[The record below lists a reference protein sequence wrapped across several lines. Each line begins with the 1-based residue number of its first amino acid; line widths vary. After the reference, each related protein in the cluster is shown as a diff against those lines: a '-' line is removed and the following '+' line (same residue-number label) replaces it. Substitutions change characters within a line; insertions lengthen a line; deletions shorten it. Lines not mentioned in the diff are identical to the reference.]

1 MADDRYRREH
11 YELMMSTVR
20 DEMRDAALAQEEAP
34 PDRAPRPR
42 LVELPDGNLVNPDH
56 VAAIESF
63 PPHPDGI
70 PGTEAAHHRVI
81 VSLMFGRYLVIEC
94 ESAED
99 ARAKRSRIGAIVNGQ
114 DTTAIRAV
122 DLATMMSVREDLERV
137 TRMNRITLGPP
148 NDAVNESGLHF
159 DGRGSPVEPSPEA
172 SLPAELRPAADR
184 PPRGGYF

>member
-81 VSLMFGRYLVIEC
+81 VSLMFG
-94 ESAED
+94 
-99 ARAKRSRIGAIVNGQ
+99 RAKRSRIGAIVNGQ